1 MNENVIE
8 WLRGQDTVAL
18 TLCSN
23 SRLAGKI
30 KRLYETHQDV
40 MTLHENPDGSI
51 FAHVPLKWIKIGPP
65 RKVSEEQRAAAS
77 QRLKEYQ
84 QNKRQ

>member
-8 WLRGQDTVAL
+8 WIRGQNVVAL

-23 SRLAGKI
+23 SKLAGRV
-30 KRLYETHQDV
+30 KRLYETHKEE
-40 MTLHENPDGSI
+40 MTLKENPDGSI

-65 RKVSEEQRAAAS
+65 RKVSEEQREAAAK
-77 QRLKEYQ
+77 RLREYQ
-84 QNKRQ
+84 QNKS